1 MNFLSEV
8 DRLGNL
14 LKETPEG
21 NFSKAAYSLL
31 SRVPFHRMFSQEI
44 LDELRARHAENDH
57 LLPHDCIFS
66 DECIVLYVGSTF
78 TIEIYHWLYSDT
90 GIHDHNFD
98 GAFQCLE
105 GEDHQV
111 EFRFESEKEIFEGM
125 ESGKLIEITKA
136 IIKPGDTQ
144 KIRNQDHFI
153 HAVAHAPSTW
163 NICVRTA
170 GDKDQV
176 LKAYHTQGFRYSLRK
191 DREEKLR
198 GIALEEVNPE
208 NLDSTDLL
216 HLFHMLGSK
225 SGHHDIRRKVDT
237 LLNERH
243 AISYLNI
250 FEGTSQYL
258 NQLGRVAK
266 NY

>member
-14 LKETPEG
+14 LNKTPTG
-21 NFSKAAYSLL
+21 NFSKDAFTHL
-31 SRVPFHRMFSQEI
+31 SRVPFHQMFSQEI
-44 LDELRARHAENDH
+44 LDDLRARHAQNEH
-57 LLPHDCIFS
+57 LLEHDCIFS
-66 DECIVLYVGSTF
+66 DECIVLYVGSHF

-111 EFRFESEKEIFEGM
+111 EFRFETEKEIFEGM
-125 ESGKLIEITKA
+125 ETGKLTEVANT
-136 IIKPGDTQ
+136 IIRPGDTQ
-144 KIRNQDHFI
+144 KILNQDHFI

-163 NICVRTA
+163 NICVRTS

-191 DREEKLR
+191 DREEKLKQT
-198 GIALEEVNPE
+198 GLENLKPE
-208 NLDSTDLL
+208 SLDSTDLL
-216 HLFHMLGSK
+216 HLFHMLGTK
-225 SGHHDIRRKVDT
+225 SGHHDIRKTVDA
-237 LLNERH
+237 LLMDRH
-243 AISYLNI
+243 KISYLNI
-250 FEGTSQYL
+250 SEETSQYL
-258 NQLGRVAK
+258 NELGKIAK